1 MASAGFQIFRAPV
14 RAASLTQPR
23 SANWAIRRRY
33 SKHEFVILAG
43 YPALV
48 IAVRDGHPT
57 PSSKDRKSVVSGKR
71 ATVRVEIGGRSNIKK
86 KQQTK
91 QNTNDKSDHIQ

>member
-57 PSSKDRKSVVSGKR
+57 PSRKSENERSCTRHRRLTRLRR
-71 ATVRVEIGGRSNIKK
+71 ARSEEHTSELQSLMRI
-86 KQQTK
+86 
-91 QNTNDKSDHIQ
+91 SYAVFC